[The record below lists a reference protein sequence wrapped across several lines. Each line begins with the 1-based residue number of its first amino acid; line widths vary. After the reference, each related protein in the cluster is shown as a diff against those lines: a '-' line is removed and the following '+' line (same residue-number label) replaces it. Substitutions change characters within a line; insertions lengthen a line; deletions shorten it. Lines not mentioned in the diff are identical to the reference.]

1 MKFNFTS
8 EILKLFEYSNKFIW
22 IIFNVENVY
31 SA

>member
-8 EILKLFEYSNKFIW
+8 EILKLFEYSSKLTR
-22 IIFNVENVY
+22 IIFNVETVY